1 MNQEQFTEL
10 VLQSQEGDPAAM
22 EKLLLLSHTPVSY
35 LTQKILQNRKNA
47 QQVTYAVLQS
57 VFSNLSS
64 LQEPDK
70 FEQWL
75 CRITAAR
82 CIQASPLL
90 HRNFAE
96 SDASPAW
103 DDDLDDGVTLNE
115 KESAAA
121 IQNMVDNLPES
132 QRLCLLLL
140 SCGELGISAIAQL
153 TGFSEGSIKQNI
165 KQGQKTIQQHLWEL
179 DTRGIQFTGISSL
192 TDILHDAMYLDSESE
207 DARVMVYDILG
218 KKLPVAASI
227 WIVRLLTVVVILL
240 LLAVLGLAAV
250 IVIKMAGSMLP

>member
-10 VLQSQEGDPAAM
+10 VLQSQEGDAAAM
-22 EKLLLLSHTPVSY
+22 EELLLLAHTPVSY
-35 LTQKILQNRKNA
+35 LTQKILQNSKNA

-64 LQEPDK
+64 LQNPDD

-96 SDASPAW
+96 SDALPYW
-103 DDDLDDGVTLNE
+103 KDDLADGATLNE
-115 KESAAA
+115 EESAAA

-165 KQGQKTIQQHLWEL
+165 KQGQKAIQQHLWEL

-192 TDILHDAMYLDSESE
+192 TGILHDAMYLHPDVG
-207 DARVMVYDILG
+207 AAKAMVYDILG
-218 KKLPVAASI
+218 KKLPVPLSV
-227 WIVRLLTVVVILL
+227 WIVRLLTVIVVLL

-250 IVIKMAGSMLP
+250 IAVKMTGSMLP